1 MNNELIARAIIV
13 TTGPGE
19 SKPFVFRVVS
29 LLVEWQGS
37 YSGMFDDVQD
47 YLSVNRIACIPALE
61 YPKSAIRG
69 G

>member
-1 MNNELIARAIIV
+1 MNEQIARAIAA
-13 TTGPGE
+13 TTGPGD

-37 YSGMFDDVQD
+37 YTGMFEDVQD
-47 YLSVNRIACIPALE
+47 YLIVNRIACIPALE

-69 G
+69 V